1 MIVHIDARKL
11 TDSAGLHAAL
21 SEAFGF
27 PLPMGKTSMPWST
40 ACPTSTTPQA
50 A

>member
-21 SEAFGF
+21 SEAFGRRCGQSWAV
-27 PLPMGKTSMPWST
+27 PG
-40 ACPTSTTPQA
+40 
-50 A
+50 

>member
-27 PLPMGKTSMPWST
+27 PATYGKNLP
-40 ACPTSTTPQA
+40 
-50 A
+50 